1 MRKSLLVLSI
11 AATTVAFA
19 QKKSGIRLDYLDNTV
34 DPKNDFYQYACGS
47 WLKTNTIP
55 ETEPAWG
62 SFNEIKERNDKNL
75 NAILLEV
82 SKDAAAKPGSN
93 RQKIRDFYNLAMDT
107 VKLEKDGIKYITPYF
122 AAIDKIKTNA
132 DLIKTI
138 ADFHTQG
145 IECGFG
151 FVVFADLKN
160 STVNAPYLSQAGT
173 FLPDKDFYFDAKY
186 EAIRTAY
193 MQHLENMFLQYKYYD
208 ESAKAYAVKV
218 FEIEKQLAS
227 KSMNRLEQRDIE
239 KQYNKMKMTDVIKK
253 YPNLQL
259 GSYFALAGIKKLPAE
274 IIVSQPDF
282 FDNLNGMMKSVSMQ
296 DWKIYLK
303 YCVMHESAAYL
314 NNDIVQ
320 ENFNFYAKTL
330 NGVKMRKP
338 RWKTSLTAVDGAL
351 GEALGQVFV
360 EKHFSADA
368 KKKVNEMVDN
378 LTAAYKERIASR
390 TWMSDSTKKN
400 ANEKLVKIMRKL
412 GYPDKWR
419 DYSTLN
425 IKTDAYVLNHFRV
438 NKFGYADM
446 IKDMGKPVDKTRW
459 GMTPPTINAYYNPT
473 VNEVVFPAG
482 IMQVPFFDPTAD
494 DAFNYG
500 IMGAVIGH
508 ELTHGFD
515 DQGAQFDADGNFK
528 NWWTE
533 NDLKNFEARTS
544 VLVKQFNDCVA
555 VDSTHVNGELTLG
568 ENIADLGGLTMSYYA
583 YKKSLGGKPSETI
596 DGFTGE
602 QRFFLAWAQGW
613 KTLMRPQALKQLVAT
628 NPHSP
633 GNFRA
638 NIPLTNMPEFY
649 EAFSVKEGN
658 KMFRKK
664 EERADIW

>member
-1 MRKSLLVLSI
+1 M

-19 QKKSGIRLDYLDNTV
+19 QKKSGIRLDIVDKSV
-34 DPKNDFYQYACGS
+34 DPKQDFYQYACGS

-55 ETEPAWG
+55 ETESSWG
-62 SFNEIKERNDKNL
+62 SFNEIKDRNDKNL
-75 NAILLEV
+75 NAILAEV
-82 SKDAAAKPGSN
+82 SKDVAAKPGSN

-107 VKLEKDGIKYITPYF
+107 AKLEKDGIKYITPYF
-122 AAIDKIKTNA
+122 TGIDKIKTNA
-132 DLIKTI
+132 ELLKTI
-138 ADFHTQG
+138 ASFHTQG
-145 IECGFG
+145 IENTFS
-151 FVVFADLKN
+151 FAVFADLKN
-160 STVNAPYLSQAGT
+160 STVNTTYIGQAGT

-193 MQHLENMFLQYKYYD
+193 MQHLENMFQKYGYYP
-208 ESAKAYAVKV
+208 ESAKTYAGIVWNV
-218 FEIEKQLAS
+218 EKQLAS

-239 KQYNKMKMTDVIKK
+239 KQYNKFTSADIVKK

-259 GSYFALAGIKKLPAE
+259 NSYFLLIGLKKAPKE
-274 IIVSQPDF
+274 IIVSQLDF
-282 FDNLNGMMKSVSMQ
+282 MENVNSMMKTVPLN

-303 YCVMHESAAYL
+303 YCIMHEAAGYM

-360 EKHFSADA
+360 EKHFNADA

-378 LTAAYKERIASR
+378 LIAAYKERIASR
-390 TWMSDSTKKN
+390 VWMSDSTKKN
-400 ANEKLVKIMRKL
+400 ANEKLVKIIRKL
-412 GYPDKWR
+412 GYPDKWK
-419 DYSTLN
+419 DYSTLT
-425 IKTDAYVLNHFRV
+425 IKADAYVLNHFRV
-438 NKFGYADM
+438 NKFAYKEM
-446 IKDMGKPVDKTRW
+446 IADMGKPVDKTKW

-473 VNEVVFPAG
+473 INEVVFPAG

-500 IMGAVIGH
+500 IMGSVIGH

-533 NDLKNFEARTS
+533 HDMKNFEARTG
-544 VLVKQFNDCVA
+544 VLVKQFNECVA
-555 VDSTHVNGELTLG
+555 VDSTRVNGELTLG

-583 YKKSLGGKPSETI
+583 YKKSLNGKPSEKI
-596 DGFTGE
+596 DGYTGE

-613 KTLMRPQALKQLVAT
+613 KTLMRPQALKQMVAT

-649 EAFSVKEGN
+649 EAFEVKEN
-658 KMFRKK
+658 DKMYRKK